1 MTKHDWIAI
10 AAIIIS
16 VIGNAIVFRDG
27 WEMIGFAINMAGFA
41 IAVLNYAREQK
52 GRKDDQA

>member
-41 IAVLNYAREQK
+41 IAVLNYADEKRGQP
-52 GRKDDQA
+52 